1 MDKNEPD
8 RLNFTCKKG
17 WHEMRKGVAMK
28 GVINVTS
35 CREFLHYHIIMQ
47 LSLLGLFSFIKF

>member
-1 MDKNEPD
+1 
-8 RLNFTCKKG
+8 
-17 WHEMRKGVAMK
+17 MRKGVAMK

-35 CREFLHYHIIMQ
+35 CRVILHYHIIMQ

>member
-1 MDKNEPD
+1 
-8 RLNFTCKKG
+8 
-17 WHEMRKGVAMK
+17 MRKGVAMK

-35 CREFLHYHIIMQ
+35 CREFLHYMIIMQ